1 MVKIIP
7 ESPEQSS
14 TDHSNDN
21 ASQSSHLCA
30 ISSAGAISSAE
41 THVQTE
47 MALEALEEYCTPHSE
62 TMASIDNKEE
72 EEKESHVQVLSM
84 KKIDLTLLDIMNHI
98 ASSFATNFLRQLEIQ
113 KLGLQMNSIKNQCD
127 ILNTESALTWKE
139 SISYIVKKY
148 PFHEMNDVASMGFFN
163 LILTKCIASLN
174 GLSAQDLKLAEKNA
188 IRWISTFIDAIS
200 KRKDKIKKL
209 MQIEDSSTK
218 RFDDSH
224 FIQMFSVHDDSNKL
238 TDEV

>member
-21 ASQSSHLCA
+21 ASQSSNLPV
-30 ISSAGAISSAE
+30 ISSA
-41 THVQTE
+41 HDVQNE
-47 MALEALEEYCTPHSE
+47 MQLESSE
-62 TMASIDNKEE
+62 TMAPIGNKEE

-127 ILNTESALTWKE
+127 ILNTESALTRRE
-139 SISYIVKKY
+139 SILYIVKKY

-200 KRKDKIKKL
+200 KRKDKIKQL